1 VKLPELNPAR
11 YVNFAKELIQTES
24 RFTDMYLSSEHTFIK
39 TIETLEQVLIMS
51 HKQALLQD
59 FPLILQTDG
68 TLITLF
74 EFCRITGLD
83 RDFSNSFKKYIVD
96 TCTTI
101 FSQNAISFNKIKEIS
116 LFKI

>member
-1 VKLPELNPAR
+1 MKLPELNPAR

-74 EFCRITGLD
+74 EFCRITKGCYPMTRNRRRGRSAAD
-83 RDFSNSFKKYIVD
+83 RSVIG
-96 TCTTI
+96 
-101 FSQNAISFNKIKEIS
+101 
-116 LFKI
+116 